1 MFRSDNVEE
10 DIDGMIGTG
19 IFTGGT
25 LQELKDQWCNMY
37 EQLPAEY
44 ITLIWHYAQCPKEVM
59 LEELNVF
66 LTEVLPQLDAPSSE
80 GRIVQ
85 AMAS

>member
-1 MFRSDNVEE
+1 MISDSSILER
-10 DIDGMIGTG
+10 
-19 IFTGGT
+19 
-25 LQELKDQWCNMY
+25 LLK
-37 EQLPAEY
+37 ELPAEY

-66 LTEVLPQLDAPSSE
+66 LNEVIPQLDAPSSE
-80 GRIVQ
+80 GRIVH